1 MTLHTRSR
9 FFAEMTLS
17 HTLSNIKVA
26 AIIIAVVILL
36 TPHNGRLSHF

>member
-1 MTLHTRSR
+1 MTI
-9 FFAEMTLS
+9 S

-36 TPHNGRLSHF
+36 TPNTGRLSHF